1 MEIKPRVLRIVRWEH
16 FFLCL
21 IVLITLLMHFAIIT
35 YPQDLI
41 LDEIHYVKDARVII
55 SQHTTERQEHPPL
68 AKLFVVWGIEAF
80 GDNAWGW
87 RVFPILFGTSAL
99 VMFYFLCRKLEMGR
113 TGSNIAT
120 FLLAF
125 ENMTFVQNHVAM
137 LDVYYVT
144 IMIAAFLLYVSK
156 RYLLAGVGIGLSAL
170 AKLNGALA
178 APVVFIHWLFS
189 RRQKHS
195 LWFALTA
202 VFTVV
207 TFVEFL
213 ILCQFLITR
222 QFTSALDPF
231 QLVKTMLQLSGTL
244 KFSNV
249 THPALSYPWEWIIN
263 YKPMAFYVNPHYN
276 SAISFTVWALT
287 IPSFL
292 YMCWKAWR
300 RRSEAA
306 LFGVAWFFGT
316 YLIWIPAILITDRV
330 TYPYY
335 FYPAVGAVC
344 IGMALGMADMVS
356 FFKRRGTG
364 KLRWVAITFVAL
376 VIILHLF
383 SFYILSPVFNYDYN
397 WFFKPII

>member
-1 MEIKPRVLRIVRWEH
+1 MKDRVLRVVRWEH
-16 FFLCL
+16 FFLCVVIL
-21 IVLITLLMHFAIIT
+21 VTLLMHFAIIT
-35 YPQDLI
+35 TPQDTI

-55 SQHTTERQEHPPL
+55 SQHQTERNEHPPL
-68 AKLFVVWGIEAF
+68 AKLIVVGGIEAF

-87 RVFPILFGTSAL
+87 RVFPIIFGTSAL
-99 VMFYFLCRKLEMGR
+99 VMFYFICRKLEMGR
-113 TGSNIAT
+113 TGTNIAL

-125 ENMTFVQNHVAM
+125 ENMVFVQNHVAM

-144 IMIAAFLLYVSK
+144 IMFAAFLLFINK

-178 APVVFIHWLFS
+178 AVVVFIHWLFS
-189 RRQKHS
+189 RRQKRS
-195 LWFALTA
+195 WWFALTA

-213 ILCQFLITR
+213 ILFQFLITR
-222 QFTSALDPF
+222 QFTSALDPIAI
-231 QLVKTMLQLSGTL
+231 VKNMLQLSGSLT
-244 KFSNV
+244 FGNV
-249 THPALSYPWEWIIN
+249 EHPALSYPWEWIIS
-263 YKPMAFYVNPHYN
+263 YKPMAFYVGPHYN

-292 YMCWKAWR
+292 YMVWKAWR
-300 RRSEAA
+300 RRSEAG

-316 YLIWIPAILITDRV
+316 YLIWIPATIITQRV

-344 IGMALGMADMVS
+344 IGMAIGMADLVA
-356 FFKRRGTG
+356 FFKRRRTG

-376 VIILHLF
+376 VIVLHLF
-383 SFYILSPVFNYDYN
+383 SFYILSPVFNYDYS